1 MENLFPVKDTTS
13 TKHKILE
20 AAIDLFSQNGF
31 SAVSI
36 REITKYVGIKESA
49 LYNHYKNKDEML
61 ETIYLIFR
69 NEQKQRSLPPIEKL
83 DDILGAMT
91 PEAFLMQG
99 FMNFKNT
106 INNPLLVKI
115 WRILNIEQFRDRR
128 AREII
133 LNDIYKGT
141 IDFLQAAFGIMINKG
156 QIKNIDPRTLA
167 FEYQYPIFSIM
178 TEYLLLKFDNR
189 DTHDLEQRVE
199 SHIHYFIQNVK
210 EHH

>member
-1 MENLFPVKDTTS
+1 MMENLFPVKDSIS
-13 TKHKILE
+13 TKQKILE

-49 LYNHYKNKDEML
+49 LYNHYKTKDEML
-61 ETIYLIFR
+61 ETIYTIFR
-69 NEQKQRSLPPIEKL
+69 NEQKQRSLPPVAML
-83 DDILGAMT
+83 DKILETVT

-99 FMNFKNT
+99 FLNFKQT

-115 WRILNIEQFRDRR
+115 WRILNIEQFRDQR

-141 IDFLQAAFGIMINKG
+141 IDFLEAAFKIMIKKG
-156 QIKNIDPRTLA
+156 QIKNLDPRTLA
-167 FEYQYPIFSIM
+167 LEYQYPIFTVM

-189 DTHDLEQRVE
+189 DTADLEQRVE
-199 SHIHYFIQNVK
+199 QHIQYFIQNVK
-210 EHH
+210 IH

>member
-1 MENLFPVKDTTS
+1 MENLFPVKDSIS
-13 TKHKILE
+13 TKQKILE

-49 LYNHYKNKDEML
+49 LYNHYKTKDEML
-61 ETIYLIFR
+61 ETIYMIFR
-69 NEQKQRSLPPIEKL
+69 NEQKQRSLPPVAML
-83 DDILGAMT
+83 DKIMETVT

-99 FMNFKNT
+99 FLNFKQT

-115 WRILNIEQFRDRR
+115 WRILNIEQFRDQR

-141 IDFLQAAFGIMINKG
+141 IDFLEAAFKIMIKKG
-156 QIKNIDPRTLA
+156 QIKNLDPRTLA
-167 FEYQYPIFSIM
+167 LEYQYPIFTVM

-189 DTHDLEQRVE
+189 DTADLEQRVE
-199 SHIHYFIQNVK
+199 QHIQYFIQNVK
-210 EHH
+210 IH